1 MIVSPT
7 MFFFLPLFLALV
19 AVFAGWLYYSLRQ
32 RAPAT
37 PRRSRIYRCAGC
49 GHVYADHRDRPLCRC
64 HKCGAMNEA
73 LRR

>member
-1 MIVSPT
+1 MTVSPT
-7 MFFFLPLFLALV
+7 VFFFTPLFVALV
-19 AVFAGWLYYSLRQ
+19 AIFAGWLYYSFRQ
-32 RAPAT
+32 RVPVP

-64 HKCGAMNEA
+64 LKCGAMNEA

>member
-7 MFFFLPLFLALV
+7 LFFCLPLCLALV

-32 RAPAT
+32 RVPVA
-37 PRRSRIYRCAGC
+37 PRRSRIYRCASC

-64 HKCGAMNEA
+64 LKCGAMNEA